1 MASWELVIERRA
13 QKALARIEKRDRD
26 RIAKAIRELA
36 REPRPPG
43 AKKLTARDA
52 YRVRVGEYRV
62 LYDDLDLVWVVL
74 LVAGAFIVV
83 ERGVAVD
90 EISVYLSRFSGS
102 CSSVIRPLIA
112 AAKTSTRSC
121 CSWRIRVSWQMVD

>member
-13 QKALARIEKRDRD
+13 QKALARIEKQDRD

-36 REPRPPG
+36 QEPRPPG

-62 LYDDLDLVWVVL
+62 LYEIDGGRLVVL
-74 LVAGAFIVV
+74 VV
-83 ERGVAVD
+83 DVGHRR
-90 EISVYLSRFSGS
+90 EIYR
-102 CSSVIRPLIA
+102 R
-112 AAKTSTRSC
+112 
-121 CSWRIRVSWQMVD
+121 